1 MDEKRDGGRVVYSR
15 PDADGDGVERPSVL
29 RKVVAGGPYDSLW
42 QTLVPLLV
50 GFAVLVALVFGLGL
64 LSAAKI
70 RDITFGAKDEDRRLA
85 ATSNTLLNLR
95 LALSRLDTE
104 ARLRGRLEA
113 GTGGV
118 MLPPTDLRLRTAR
131 GEVETLLA
139 EFDSLPLTDAAK
151 KRDAHD
157 RVVAYVNITKDL
169 REYSLSGF
177 TAARDLDDRLRSL
190 MSGVTEER
198 ARLDQQRFE
207 TLREAQAGIR
217 FRMWLAALVGLLVA
231 TATFLE
237 VWRRFRQMRRGYAE
251 LRRER
256 QFSAQMLEGMPSAV
270 AAVDRA
276 DRIRSANAAFF
287 AVFPGAAVGASIH
300 DKFTTADGL
309 KLLAAATSTRVDETA
324 YRGRFTLHAGGDGR
338 EQFFDVYSSPL
349 EIEGEAGQLL
359 TLVDVTEAA
368 EAERGLRRQEA
379 LAAVGQAAAQV
390 AHEIKNPL
398 GSIRLGVSMLRDMT
412 KDEEA

>member
-1 MDEKRDGGRVVYSR
+1 
-15 PDADGDGVERPSVL
+15 L
-29 RKVVAGGPYDSLW
+29 AGGPYDSLW

-50 GFAVLVALVFGLGL
+50 GFALLVGLVLGLGF
-64 LSAAKI
+64 LSVGKI
-70 RDITFGAKDEDRRLA
+70 REITFGAKDEDRRLA

-118 MLPPTDLRLRTAR
+118 MLPPTDLRLRNAR

-139 EFDSLPLTDAAK
+139 EFDAVPLAAAK
-151 KRDAHD
+151 KRDVHERA
-157 RVVAYVNITKDL
+157 VSYVNITKDL

-177 TAARDLDDRLRSL
+177 TAARDLDDKLRSL
-190 MSGVTEER
+190 MSDVTEER
-198 ARLDQQRFE
+198 ARLDEQRFD
-207 TLREAQAGIR
+207 TLKEAQAGIR

-231 TATFLE
+231 TATILE

-256 QFSAQMLEGMPSAV
+256 QFSTQMLEGMPSAV
-270 AAVDRA
+270 AAIDRA

-287 AVFPGAAVGASIH
+287 SLFPGAAVGASIH

-309 KLLAAATSTRVDETA
+309 KLLASATTARHGDGLPRALPAARR
-324 YRGRFTLHAGGDGR
+324 RGRARAVLRRLLFAARNRGRGGPTPDARGRDRGGRGRARPAPAGGAGGR
-338 EQFFDVYSSPL
+338 R
-349 EIEGEAGQLL
+349 AGGG
-359 TLVDVTEAA
+359 AGGA
-368 EAERGLRRQEA
+368 
-379 LAAVGQAAAQV
+379 
-390 AHEIKNPL
+390 
-398 GSIRLGVSMLRDMT
+398 RD
-412 KDEEA
+412 